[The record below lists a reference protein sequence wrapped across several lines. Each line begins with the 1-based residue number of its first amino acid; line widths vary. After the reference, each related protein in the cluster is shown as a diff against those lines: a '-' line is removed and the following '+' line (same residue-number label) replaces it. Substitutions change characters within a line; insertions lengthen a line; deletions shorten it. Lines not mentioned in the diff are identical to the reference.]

1 MPSSSFTKFEVFA
14 EHLANKVHDLF
25 GTGGSTADVVR
36 FYLTNATPNAAT
48 HTVKADIAEI
58 ATGNGYTGAVAV
70 DNIGT
75 RSGGTVSIAVT
86 DKTITASGGPIGPFR
101 YAIVYNDTPT
111 SPADP
116 LMGSY
121 DYGSA
126 ITLADGDSFVLD
138 FSATLLTVV

>member
-14 EHLANKVHDLF
+14 EDLANKVHDLF
-25 GTGGSTADVVR
+25 GTGGSTADAIK
-36 FYLTNATPNAAT
+36 FYLSNTAPTVGT
-48 HTVKADIAEI
+48 HAVKADIAEI
-58 ATGNGYTGAVAV
+58 STGNGYSGPVAV

-86 DKTITASGGPIGPFR
+86 DKTVTASGGSIGPFR

-116 LMGSY
+116 LIGY
-121 DYGSA
+121 HDYGSS
-126 ITLADGDSFVLD
+126 ITLSAGESFTLD
-138 FSATLLTVV
+138 FAATLLTIA

>member
-1 MPSSSFTKFEVFA
+1 MPSSSFTKFEKFS
-14 EHLANKVHDLF
+14 EDLFNKVHDLF
-25 GTGGSTADVVR
+25 GTGGSTADVLR

-48 HTVKADIAEI
+48 HGVKADIAEI
-58 ATGNGYTGAVAV
+58 ATGSGYTGAVAV

-86 DKTITASGGPIGPFR
+86 DKTITASGGSVGPFR
-101 YAIVYNDTPT
+101 YAVVFNDTPT

-116 LMGSY
+116 LVGFY
-121 DYGSA
+121 DYGTA

-138 FSATLLTVV
+138 FAATLLTGA